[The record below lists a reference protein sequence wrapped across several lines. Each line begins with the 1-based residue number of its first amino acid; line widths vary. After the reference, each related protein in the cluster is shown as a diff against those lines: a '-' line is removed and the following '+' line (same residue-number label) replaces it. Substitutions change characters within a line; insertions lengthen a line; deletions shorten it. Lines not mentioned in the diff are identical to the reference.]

1 MKDNIFDLTG
11 KTALV
16 TGSTQGIGFEI
27 AKELAAHGAR
37 VFINGASSEEKCA
50 AAAAKIPGATPIRAD
65 LLSEDGIEMLCQTTG
80 NVDIL
85 VLNASIQYKHAWDEF
100 TPEEYDRQLNCN
112 LKSSYWLIRRYAPG
126 MKAKKW
132 GRIVTI
138 GSVNQYNQHPEL
150 SLYGVTKAAQL
161 KLVKNIAGALAPH
174 GVTVNNVA
182 PGAIETPRNQAI
194 TDDPALRAMVEQKIP
209 AGRFGKPEDISPTV
223 LLLCSEAGSYITGAD
238 IVIDGGM
245 SLR

>member
-1 MKDNIFDLTG
+1 MAEKMFDLTG

-27 AKELAAHGAR
+27 ARCLAAHGAK
-37 VFINGASSEEKCA
+37 VFVNGASSEEKCA
-50 AAAAKIPGATPIRAD
+50 NAAAKIPGAVPVRAD
-65 LLSEDGIEMLCQTTG
+65 LLSEDGIETLYAATG
-80 NVDIL
+80 DVDIL
-85 VLNASIQYKHAWDEF
+85 VLNASIQYKRAWDAF
-100 TPEEYDRQLNCN
+100 TPEEYDIQLNCN
-112 LKSSYWLIRRYAPG
+112 LKSSYWLIRRYAPA
-126 MKAKKW
+126 MKANGW
-132 GRIVTI
+132 GRIVTV

-174 GVTVNNVA
+174 GVTVNNIA

-194 TDDPALRAMVEQKIP
+194 TDDPALRAMVESKIP

-223 LLLCSEAGSYITGAD
+223 LLLCSEAGAYITGAD

>member
-1 MKDNIFDLTG
+1 MAEKMFDLTG

-27 AKELAAHGAR
+27 ARMLAEHGAK
-37 VFINGASSEEKCA
+37 VFINGASSEEKCVA
-50 AAAAKIPGATPIRAD
+50 ASAKIPNSVPVRAD
-65 LLSEDGIEMLCQTTG
+65 LLSEDGIEKLYAVTG
-80 NVDIL
+80 DVDIL
-85 VLNASIQYKHAWDEF
+85 VLNASIQYKRAWDEF
-100 TPEEYDRQLNCN
+100 TPEEYDTQLNCN
-112 LKSSYWLIRRYAPG
+112 LKSSYWLIRRYAPA
-126 MKAKKW
+126 MKARGW

-161 KLVKNIAGALAPH
+161 KLVKNIAGALAPF

-182 PGAIETPRNQAI
+182 PGAIETPRNKAI
-194 TDDPALRAMVEQKIP
+194 ADDPVLRAAVESKIP
-209 AGRFGKPEDISPTV
+209 CGRFGKSEDISPAV
-223 LLLCSEAGSYITGAD
+223 LLLCSDAGSYITGSD

-245 SLR
+245 SLK

>member
-1 MKDNIFDLTG
+1 MKDIFDLTG

-27 AKELAAHGAR
+27 ARTLAERGAT
-37 VFINGASSEEKCA
+37 VYINGASSEEKCA
-50 AAAAKIPGATPIRAD
+50 AAAARIPGAVPVRAD
-65 LLSEDGIEMLCQTTG
+65 LLSEEGWDTLYAATG
-80 NVDIL
+80 DVDIL

-100 TPEEYDRQLNCN
+100 TPEEYDVQLNCN

-126 MKAKKW
+126 MKARKW

-182 PGAIETPRNQAI
+182 PGAIATPRNQAI

-223 LLLCSEAGSYITGAD
+223 LLLCSKAGSYITGAD